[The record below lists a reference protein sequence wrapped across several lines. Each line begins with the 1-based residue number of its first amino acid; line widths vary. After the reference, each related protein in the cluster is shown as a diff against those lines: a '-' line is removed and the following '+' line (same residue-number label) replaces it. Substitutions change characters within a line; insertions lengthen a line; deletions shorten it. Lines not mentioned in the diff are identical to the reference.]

1 VPGRVW
7 RGEADFG
14 LPIAQ
19 AMTHIAGDPTNSQ
32 GALARSR
39 RHLVTLR
46 NSIGHFIIA
55 CSIAIAAIGCA
66 SNPKSSGI
74 EPAPRPE
81 PAATD
86 NTSASIDAFSVRL
99 DQARKY
105 QAAGNAER
113 FSESRDSLVEDVNNY
128 IRLHPH
134 AEDQPGFA
142 RLLNSLSALDTL
154 ETDVLINEDSAY
166 SASEDSLALANSLW
180 PEMPAEAGDD
190 PFFEGNTIFPTISN
204 SRIDFWITYF
214 TGPGR
219 ERFERAMYRMQLHR
233 PTVERILDEKDV
245 PQELIVIALIESG
258 FAMRAVS
265 TAKAVGPWQFING
278 TARRYN
284 LRVNWWYDERCDV
297 VASTY
302 AACNYLK
309 DLYGIWGDWYLAFAA
324 YNCGEYRV
332 ARQIARQKSEN
343 FWALDLPLQTERYV
357 PKFLA
362 TLYILREPEKY
373 GFTIPQVEPI
383 RFDLVTVS
391 EATDLD
397 VLARCAGTTTD
408 VIKDLNPQLRRGA
421 TPPNM
426 EIHVKVPFGA
436 GDATLAAM
444 AELPAED
451 RMVWSEHRVKKG
463 ETLGAIASNYGT
475 SVEAIRDSNGL
486 KRKSMLQI
494 GQTLVIPKAGG
505 GVRSNP
511 NLANSKPEYMNTSN
525 GLDRAA
531 IERYGERYAQKVVH
545 VVRKGDTLGQIATRY
560 HTSTERLRAWNNLS
574 RRRHIYP
581 GQKLK
586 VYMPESSVAAE
597 SSRDSSRSATVVA
610 TDESRFEKTK
620 HVVESGESLYSIGR
634 QYNVSTHDLM
644 SWNGLSRSNIRTGDI
659 LVIWKPRI
667 ETQSR

>member
-1 VPGRVW
+1 
-7 RGEADFG
+7 
-14 LPIAQ
+14 
-19 AMTHIAGDPTNSQ
+19 M
-32 GALARSR
+32 
-39 RHLVTLR
+39 
-46 NSIGHFIIA
+46 
-55 CSIAIAAIGCA
+55 
-66 SNPKSSGI
+66 K
-74 EPAPRPE
+74 
-81 PAATD
+81 
-86 NTSASIDAFSVRL
+86 
-99 DQARKY
+99 
-105 QAAGNAER
+105 
-113 FSESRDSLVEDVNNY
+113 
-128 IRLHPH
+128 
-134 AEDQPGFA
+134 
-142 RLLNSLSALDTL
+142 
-154 ETDVLINEDSAY
+154 
-166 SASEDSLALANSLW
+166 
-180 PEMPAEAGDD
+180 
-190 PFFEGNTIFPTISN
+190 
-204 SRIDFWITYF
+204 
-214 TGPGR
+214 
-219 ERFERAMYRMQLHR
+219 
-233 PTVERILDEKDV
+233 
-245 PQELIVIALIESG
+245 
-258 FAMRAVS
+258 AVS

-343 FWALDLPLQTERYV
+343 FWLLDLPLQTERYV

-397 VLARCAGTTTD
+397 VLARCAGTTPD
-408 VIKDLNPQLRRGA
+408 VIKELNPQLRRGA

-436 GDATLAAM
+436 GDATLAAL
-444 AELPAED
+444 AELPEEE
-451 RMVWSEHRVKKG
+451 RMAFSEHRVKKG
-463 ETLGAIASNYGT
+463 ETLSAIAGQYGT

-505 GVRSNP
+505 VRSNP
-511 NLANSKPEYMNTSN
+511 NLANSKPAYMNTST

-531 IERYGERYAQKVVH
+531 LERYGERYAQRVAVSSTAPTGTHKVVH
-545 VVRKGDTLGQIATRY
+545 VVRKGDTLGQIADRY
-560 HTSTERLRAWNNLS
+560 NTSTERLRSWNNLT

-586 VYMPESSVAAE
+586 VYVPESYETAE
-597 SSRDSSRSATVVA
+597 SRDSSRSTNVVA
-610 TDESRFEKTK
+610 ADESRFEKSK
-620 HVVESGESLYSIGR
+620 HVVERGESLYSISR
-634 QYNVSTHDLM
+634 QYGVSTQDLM
-644 SWNGLSRSNIRTGDI
+644 SWNGLSRSTIRTGDV
-659 LVIWKPRI
+659 LVIWKPRM